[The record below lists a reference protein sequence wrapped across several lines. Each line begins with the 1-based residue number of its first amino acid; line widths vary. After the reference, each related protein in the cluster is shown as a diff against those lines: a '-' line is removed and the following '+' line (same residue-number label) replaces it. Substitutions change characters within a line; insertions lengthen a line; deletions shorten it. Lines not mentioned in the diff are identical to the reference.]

1 MYADPIYI
9 NNVDYK
15 DQGLKQYINII
26 AAREEDQDNE
36 TYKNVVEAFH
46 SEEVAE
52 AINEQFKGAAIPA
65 WN

>member
-26 AAREEDQDNE
+26 AAREEDKDNE

-52 AINEQFKGAAIPA
+52 AYK
-65 WN
+65 